1 MVLSVVSRPRLHNL
15 LSRLIYLVFTEPFLL
30 RAKHKVCALIEELGK
45 TNVLEVGCG
54 TCLQSVMI
62 ARRGIAVTAVD
73 RSEAL
78 FPSPNSPRLPPT
90 FSFFRADGRDL
101 PFRSGRFDAALISMA
116 IHEMEPESR
125 IPTLREMTR
134 ILREDGILLIM
145 DFDFQLETDR
155 SPAALVIRIIERIAG
170 KEHHRNFRHFMAAGG
185 IPRLLKSLGYAQWT
199 RHPILKNRGAVF
211 ELALQQQ

>member
-1 MVLSVVSRPRLHNL
+1 MVLSVVSDARLHNL
-15 LSRLIYLVFTEPFLL
+15 WSRLIYLVFTEPFLL
-30 RAKHKVCALIEELGK
+30 RAKHKVCSLIEELEK
-45 TNVLEVGCG
+45 TDVLEVGCG

-101 PFRSGRFDAALISMA
+101 PFRNGQFDVALISMA
-116 IHEMEPESR
+116 IHEMEPEGR
-125 IPTLREMTR
+125 IPTLREMLR

-155 SPAALVIRIIERIAG
+155 SLAALVIRSIERIAG
-170 KEHHRNFRHFMAAGG
+170 KEHHGNFRNFMAAGG
-185 IPRLLKSLGYAQWT
+185 VPRLLQSLGYAQWT

-211 ELALQQQ
+211 EIALQQQ